1 MIRVAVLAC
10 LFAILLPHGGPRQGS
25 SPLLLAQAKPE
36 EQPIQPP
43 AILVPG
49 DVERALFQMESGH
62 RDDARRQLAAAFTAH
77 SNDFW
82 GGRVQFVLGYMDIED
97 KRFESALG
105 HLREPSILKSGFE
118 DLSIF
123 YQGHAYLNLKDYEIA
138 AEAFQFYMTARGES
152 ALTAEAAK
160 MLGEALAAAGR
171 PAEAAAA
178 YEKSL
183 AATKGWEVPSLYF
196 KAGESHEKAAELKQ
210 ALACFETLYARFPTY
225 YRDRDVQN
233 RMRSLHLA
241 LKLPSLIAPELVEE
255 RARSFADAGHHKSA
269 YGEYSRLKASY
280 PAHYAARGLAHEYG
294 VEAFKS
300 GNHTLAKS
308 LLTEA
313 AGRDVTGRSQLAL
326 ADLLR
331 ETGKDPT
338 PSLEAA
344 SHGDAAYAEPALYK
358 LFSWYHARRDGAGAT
373 RHMQDLVTRF
383 PGTLAGL
390 ALWKRA
396 WSRYAD
402 GAFEEAGVLFARYRD
417 VSPRGDYAAASMYWA
432 SRAFERCGR
441 AAEAGKISKELAVRF
456 PRTIYANF
464 PSSQPTGHPDP
475 PPSDVAAERSAY
487 FQAARSLLPPD
498 VQVAWDRAELLRLC
512 RLHSLALRELRYIE
526 SNTTDRTAV
535 RVKEAV
541 IYHDTRSHRQAIITI
556 RDTFPAYVSMRPGD
570 LPRFVWEMLYPLRY
584 TDQFEKQ
591 AARLG
596 IPTSLLLGLV
606 CQESC
611 FNPVAR
617 SGSGAVGVMQLLP
630 STARY
635 VARKHHLRYSSASLL
650 DPEANIEMG
659 ALYLD
664 GLLTQFGQNHVY
676 ALIGYNA
683 GPGRVLTWRR
693 SMPGFSGL
701 EIAENAG
708 FAETRNYVLVVLQNA
723 REYERLY
730 GLTTTGG

>member
-1 MIRVAVLAC
+1 MIRGAILAC
-10 LFAILLPHGGPRQGS
+10 LLAVFLPHGGPREGQA
-25 SPLLLAQAKPE
+25 PHLLAQAKPE
-36 EQPIQPP
+36 EQPVAPP
-43 AILVPG
+43 AILVPE
-49 DVERALFQMESGH
+49 DVERALFQMELGH
-62 RDDARRQLAAAFTAH
+62 RDDARRQLASAFAAH

-82 GGRVQFVLGYMDIED
+82 AGRVQFVLGYMDIED
-97 KRFESALG
+97 KRFEGALE

-123 YQGHAYLNLKDYEIA
+123 YQGHAYLNLKNYEIA

-160 MLGEALAAAGR
+160 MMGEALAGAGR

-196 KAGESHEKAAELKQ
+196 KAGENHEKAAELKQ
-210 ALACFETLYARFPTY
+210 ALACFEKLYAQFPTY
-225 YRDRDVQN
+225 YRDRDVQT
-233 RMRSLHLA
+233 RMRSLRLA
-241 LKLPSLIAPELVEE
+241 LKLPSVISPELVEA
-255 RARSFADAGHHKSA
+255 RARSYTDAGHHKSA
-269 YGEYSRLKASY
+269 YGEYSRLKSSY

-300 GNHTLAKS
+300 GNHTLARV

-313 AGRDVTGRSQLAL
+313 ATKDVTGRSHLAL

-338 PSLEAA
+338 ASLEAA
-344 SHGDAAYAEPALYK
+344 SRGDAAYAEPALYK
-358 LFSWYHARRDGAGAT
+358 LFSWCHARRDGAGAG
-373 RHMQDLVTRF
+373 RYLHELVSRF
-383 PGTLAGL
+383 PGALAGL

-396 WSRYAD
+396 WARYGD
-402 GAFEEAGVLFARYRD
+402 GVFEEAGALFARYRE
-417 VSPRGDYAAASMYWA
+417 VSPRGEYAAASMYWA
-432 SRAFERCGR
+432 ARAFERCGR
-441 AAEAGKISKELAVRF
+441 SDEAGDLSKELAIRY
-456 PRTIYANF
+456 PRTVYANF
-464 PSSQPTGHPDP
+464 PPSRSTGRPDP
-475 PPSDVAAERSAY
+475 PPSELVAERSAY

-498 VQVAWDRAELLRLC
+498 VQVAWDRSELLRLC
-512 RLHSLALRELRYIE
+512 RLYSLALRELRYIE
-526 SNTTDRTAV
+526 SGTTDPTAV
-535 RVKEAV
+535 RVKQAV

-556 RDTFPAYVSMRPGD
+556 RDTFPGYLSMRPGD
-570 LPRFVWEMLYPLRY
+570 LPRFIWEMLYPLRY
-584 TDQFEKQ
+584 VGEFEKQ
-591 AARLG
+591 ATKLG
-596 IPTSLLLGLV
+596 MPTSLLLGLV

-635 VARKHHLRYSSASLL
+635 VARKHHLRYSSSSLL
-650 DPEANIEMG
+650 DPAANIEMG

-664 GLLTQFGQNHVY
+664 GLLTQFGQNQVY

-683 GPGRVLTWRR
+683 GPGRVVSWRR
-693 SMPGFSGL
+693 SMPTFSGL